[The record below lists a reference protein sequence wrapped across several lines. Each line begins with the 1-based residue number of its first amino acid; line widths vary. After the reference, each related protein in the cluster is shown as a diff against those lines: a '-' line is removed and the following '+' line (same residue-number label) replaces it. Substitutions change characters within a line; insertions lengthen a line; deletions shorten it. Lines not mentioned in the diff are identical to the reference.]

1 MKKIVLIWL
10 LTLIGF
16 QVEAQQSLLDSDSVY
31 AGFRASRLYHIY
43 PDQEF
48 PPKAYWLKVGNEMAA
63 KFENA
68 QPAGIWIVGLYQS
81 SGVVSL
87 GFPSPGGNYDKITF
101 SGSDLNEDY
110 LNYFDENNLKVWLQ
124 VEPGSANIDT
134 LMHLV
139 LNRYKHHPSV
149 IGFGIDIEW
158 YQADIHPEGGK
169 ISNEAAEHWENVLH
183 KIDTSYSLFIKHYN
197 QNWMPPDY
205 RGKLFFVDD
214 SQDFNWDDD
223 GFQLMIDEYKD
234 WGAAFTPNAS
244 GFQFGYPAD
253 ENWWSEFDDP
263 PQTIGQALIDNIPE
277 CKGIF
282 WVDFTITDI
291 FPLDINHHF
300 YENQSLK
307 YFFVTPNPVTS
318 KSKIRFKLEKE
329 ETVKIYLTD
338 IFGRTSQLLSE
349 QYFPKGEHR
358 ITFPDISFKS
368 GIYFLSIEAGSE
380 YLTTKFLVFKK

>member
-1 MKKIVLIWL
+1 
-10 LTLIGF
+10 
-16 QVEAQQSLLDSDSVY
+16 
-31 AGFRASRLYHIY
+31 
-43 PDQEF
+43 
-48 PPKAYWLKVGNEMAA
+48 VGNEMAA

-68 QPAGIWIVGLYQS
+68 QAAGIWIVGLYQS

-124 VEPGSANIDT
+124 VEPGSASIDT

-139 LNRYKHHPSV
+139 LDRYKHHPSV

-169 ISNEAAEHWENVLH
+169 VSNEVAEHWENVLH
-183 KIDTSYSLFIKHYN
+183 EIDTSYSLFIKHYN
-197 QNWMPPDY
+197 QDWMPPDY

-214 SQDFNWDDD
+214 SQDFNWEDD

-234 WGAAFTPNAS
+234 WGASFAPNAS

-282 WVDFTITDI
+282 WVDFTVTDI
-291 FPLDINHHF
+291 FPLGINNHF

-307 YFFVTPNPVTS
+307 YFFVTPNPATS
-318 KSKIRFKLEKE
+318 TSKIRFKLEKG

-338 IFGRTSQLLSE
+338 RYGRTSQLMPE
-349 QYFPKGEHR
+349 QYFSKGEHR
-358 ITFPDISFKS
+358 LAFPDFSFKS

-380 YLTTKFLVFKK
+380 HLTTKFLVVEN